1 MSMTVSA
8 LRANLYKV
16 IDQVLETGNP
26 VEIVRNGRRVRI
38 VPDQP
43 VDKLARLK
51 KRPGIIVGDPEDLV
65 HIDWYDTWTGRDL
78 P

>member
-1 MSMTVSA
+1 MSMTVST

-26 VEIVRNGRRVRI
+26 VEIVRKGRRVRI
-38 VPDQP
+38 VSDQP

-51 KRPGIIVGDPEDLV
+51 KRKVYVGDPEDFV
-65 HIDWYDTWTGRDL
+65 HMDWSDTWTGRDL